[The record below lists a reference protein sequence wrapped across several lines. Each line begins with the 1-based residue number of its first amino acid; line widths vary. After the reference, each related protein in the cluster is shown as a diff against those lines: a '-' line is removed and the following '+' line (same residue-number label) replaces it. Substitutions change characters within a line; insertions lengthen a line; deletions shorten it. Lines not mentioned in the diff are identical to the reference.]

1 MKDIFLSFCRWLL
14 PFFGISAVIS
24 CDNVIIGP
32 DMYGCPPV
40 EYGTPT
46 MEFRVKGKVT
56 NYDTGEP
63 VKGIAV
69 STDDD
74 WEDPLVVT
82 SDNGEFVYES
92 TGFPKEI
99 IKMKFTDVD
108 FDEDGAYM
116 SKEFM
121 VALKKAS
128 EGSGAWDEGFYIAED
143 VVVKMYEDM
152 PAEYGTPIVEF
163 SVKGRVVDADSN
175 PIPNIEVS
183 WGNMYGKTVT
193 AEDGTFEYRNEEIG
207 FEMNDVTLTFTD
219 VDGEENGGDFE
230 TEDVQVPL
238 TQIDPGDGN
247 WDCGDYAAT
256 DVVVV
261 LDRKATDN

>member
-14 PFFGISAVIS
+14 PFFGVSAVIS
-24 CDNVIIGP
+24 CDNVINEP
-32 DMYGCPPV
+32 DMYGCPVP
-40 EYGTPT
+40 EYGAPV
-46 MEFRVKGKVT
+46 MEFRVKGSVT
-56 NYDTGEP
+56 DSVTGEP

-74 WEDPLVVT
+74 WEDPEVVT

-92 TGFPKEI
+92 YGFPKEI
-99 IKMKFTDVD
+99 IKLKFKDVD

-116 SKEFM
+116 PKELE

-143 VVVKMYEDM
+143 VMVKLNEDI
-152 PAEYGTPIVEF
+152 PVEYGTPFVEF

-183 WGNMYGKTVT
+183 HDEWSQSVRTS
-193 AEDGTFEYRNEEIG
+193 EDGTFELNAELIG
-207 FEMNDVTLTFTD
+207 FEMDSATLCFTD
-219 VDGEENGGDFE
+219 TDGEENGGEFMTQTVDIPLVQ
-230 TEDVQVPL
+230 TE
-238 TQIDPGDGN
+238 PGDGN
-247 WDCGDYAAT
+247 WDNGEFSASDVEIVLNRKSGDE
-256 DVVVV
+256 
-261 LDRKATDN
+261 

>member
-14 PFFGISAVIS
+14 PFFGVSAVIS
-24 CDNVIIGP
+24 CDNVINEP
-32 DMYGCPPV
+32 DMYGCPVP
-40 EYGTPT
+40 EYGTPV

-116 SKEFM
+116 PKEFM

-230 TEDVQVPL
+230 TEEVQVPL
-238 TQIDPGDGN
+238 TQTDPGDGN
-247 WDCGDYAAT
+247 WDCGEYAAE

-261 LDRKATDN
+261 LDRKTTDN